1 MLKVNHITVSY
12 QRNLN
17 VVEDVSF
24 EVKEGEIVGIIGPN
38 GAGKSTLI
46 KAMMDLIPHQGNAVM
61 DGQPLAKQAQKIAYV
76 QQKSNIDLTFP
87 ITVRECVALG
97 LQAHANMFGY
107 TGKNEGKA
115 IAQALEMVDMT
126 DFAKRQIGRLSGGQ
140 LQRVLIAR
148 CLVQEADL
156 IILDEPFAGI
166 DNRSESAIMI
176 VLRKLRAEGKTILM
190 VHHDLKTVRSY
201 FDSVVMMNIH
211 MIGAG
216 PVATTFTDRNLEQAY
231 GLPMHVNQGGQS

>member
-107 TGKNEGKA
+107 TGKNEGKE
-115 IAQALEMVDMT
+115 IAQALEMVSMT

-201 FDSVVMMNIH
+201 FDSVVMMNVR

-216 PVATTFTDRNLEQAY
+216 PVATTFTDTNLEQAY

>member
-1 MLKVNHITVSY
+1 MTVSY

-107 TGKNEGKA
+107 TGKNEGKE
-115 IAQALEMVDMT
+115 IAQALEMVSMT

-201 FDSVVMMNIH
+201 FDSVVMMNVR

-216 PVATTFTDRNLEQAY
+216 PVATTFTDTNLEQAY